1 MGTSRMAAVTLER
14 ANGTA
19 PSVELREG
27 VLRCQRSLFA
37 MLSFFEQPAY
47 TAFEVERALVIETI
61 QSGCLADAILALE
74 IIEPLPAAAVTAKK
88 PPKSARVRAA
98 HPVITGVETAD
109 RIAARG
115 KTLSVLEL
123 SLATADDQED
133 IRHDSARHDPPPAH
147 RRPVRVRS
155 CDHRGLVAF
164 DGSLMLAIF

>member
-61 QSGCLADAILALE
+61 QSGCLADAMLALE
-74 IIEPLPAAAVTAKK
+74 ITKPLPAAAVTAKK
-88 PPKSARVRAA
+88 PPTGSPLGARRFLF
-98 HPVITGVETAD
+98 
-109 RIAARG
+109 
-115 KTLSVLEL
+115 LSCRW
-123 SLATADDQED
+123 Q
-133 IRHDSARHDPPPAH
+133 PA
-147 RRPVRVRS
+147 
-155 CDHRGLVAF
+155 
-164 DGSLMLAIF
+164 

>member
-47 TAFEVERALVIETI
+47 TAFEVERTQIVETI

-115 KTLSVLEL
+115 KTLSVLEP
-123 SLATADDQED
+123 SLATGLTTKKIYAMIQRGTIPHQLIDGQFEF
-133 IRHDSARHDPPPAH
+133 DPAITAAWW
-147 RRPVRVRS
+147 RS
-155 CDHRGLVAF
+155 TAV
-164 DGSLMLAIF
+164 